1 MKLMITKNGG
11 YDGMRH
17 LTFPI
22 IMDSQTSHCIN
33 GLVVVSVAEMEK
45 VGYDFEAGHKPDC
58 RPDTT
63 GRDGVLAFVIGLEA
77 EIIGE

>member
-1 MKLMITKNGG
+1 MKLMITNNGD

-22 IMDSQTSHCIN
+22 VMDSTTAHCVN
-33 GLVVVSVAEMEK
+33 GLVKVTVAEMEK
-45 VGYDFEAGHKPDC
+45 VGYDFQAGHQPGD

-63 GRDGVLAFVIGLEA
+63 GRDGWLAFVIGLEA

>member
-22 IMDSQTSHCIN
+22 IMESQTAHFVN
-33 GLVVVSVAEMEK
+33 GLVKITVAEMEK
-45 VGYDFEAGHKPDC
+45 VGYDFEAGHLPGD

-63 GRDGVLAFVIGLEA
+63 GRDGWLAFVIGLEA
-77 EIIGE
+77 EVIGE